1 MKRVI
6 FLMIVILLG
15 ALYLNYDGDT
25 KKSDNVST
33 SDSSMKG
40 VFVSYIDYASLKGKE
55 VKEQKNIINEMVNN
69 VSYFGFNTVI
79 LQVRAFSDAIYDSSY
94 FPLSSVMAYDEQ
106 GVLFDVLSYFIEKC
120 NNKDILVYAWINPY
134 RISNDGDKSKISKNA
149 SYYKWLDTNKI
160 GVYDNGIYFNPADS
174 DVLELILNGVSEIVK
189 NYKVAGVLY
198 DDYFYPNDVIDM
210 QNYEDYKGELS
221 LNSYR
226 VNNISNLLKE
236 SYLRVKSINK
246 DVLFG
251 ISPSGNVEN
260 NLNYEYLD
268 IKNVLK
274 DKYLDFIMPQLYYG
288 FNNQN
293 KPYMKMLKEWSG
305 LNVNKINLYVAL
317 SLYKSGMVDTYAG
330 SGKDEWVSN
339 SDIIK
344 RQVLSSSVVND
355 YSGFVIFRYEYLF
368 EIFDN
373 DNLVSEVNGLQKIM
387 NIK

>member
-15 ALYLNYDGDT
+15 ALYLNYDKDD
-25 KKSDNVST
+25 KSENVSS
-33 SDSSMKG
+33 SDSFLKG
-40 VFVSYIDYASLKGKE
+40 VFISYIDYASLKGKE
-55 VKEQKNIINEMVNN
+55 VNEQKNIINEMVNN

-94 FPLSSVMAYDEQ
+94 FPLSSVMAYDSE

-120 NNKDILVYAWINPY
+120 NNKDIVVYAWINPY
-134 RISNDGDKSKISKNA
+134 RISSDGDTSKVSKSA
-149 SYYKWLDTNKI
+149 SYYKWLGTNKI
-160 GVYDNGIYFNPADS
+160 GVYDDGIYFNPADS
-174 DVLELILNGVSEIVK
+174 DVMELILNGVSEIVK
-189 NYKVAGVLY
+189 NYRVAGVLY
-198 DDYFYPNDVIDM
+198 DDYFYPNDVIDVE
-210 QNYEDYKGELS
+210 NYEDYGGSLS
-221 LNSYR
+221 LDSYR
-226 VNNISNLLKE
+226 INNINTLLKE

-268 IKNVLK
+268 VAGVLK

-288 FNNQN
+288 FDNQN
-293 KPYMKMLKEWSG
+293 KPYMKVLKEWSG
-305 LNVNKINLYVAL
+305 LNVNKIDLYVAL
-317 SLYKSGMVDTYAG
+317 SLYKAGMVDVYAG
-330 SGKDEWVSN
+330 SGKDEWVYN
-339 SDIIK
+339 RDIIK

-355 YSGFVIFRYEYLF
+355 YGGFVIFRYEYLF
-368 EIFDN
+368 LVFDN
-373 DNLVSEVNGLQKIM
+373 DNLVSEVSGLQKIM

>member
-1 MKRVI
+1 M
-6 FLMIVILLG
+6 
-15 ALYLNYDGDT
+15 
-25 KKSDNVST
+25 
-33 SDSSMKG
+33 
-40 VFVSYIDYASLKGKE
+40 
-55 VKEQKNIINEMVNN
+55 
-69 VSYFGFNTVI
+69 
-79 LQVRAFSDAIYDSSY
+79 
-94 FPLSSVMAYDEQ
+94 
-106 GVLFDVLSYFIEKC
+106 
-120 NNKDILVYAWINPY
+120 
-134 RISNDGDKSKISKNA
+134 
-149 SYYKWLDTNKI
+149 
-160 GVYDNGIYFNPADS
+160 
-174 DVLELILNGVSEIVK
+174 NGVSEIVK

-210 QNYEDYKGELS
+210 ENYENYKGELS

-226 VNNISNLLKE
+226 VNNINNLLKE

-246 DVLFG
+246 DILFG

-268 IKNVLK
+268 IENVLK

-293 KPYMKMLKEWSG
+293 KPYMKVLKEWSG
-305 LNVNKINLYVAL
+305 LNVNKIDLYVAL

-344 RQVLSSSVVND
+344 RQVLSSSIVND

-368 EIFDN
+368 EVFDN
-373 DNLVSEVNGLQKIM
+373 DNLVSEDNGLQKIM

>member
-274 DKYLDFIMPQLYYG
+274 DKYLDFVMPQLYYG

-293 KPYMKMLKEWSG
+293 KPYMKVLKEWSG

>member
-94 FPLSSVMAYDEQ
+94 FPLSNVMAYDEQ

-293 KPYMKMLKEWSG
+293 KPYMKVLKEWSG
-305 LNVNKINLYVAL
+305 LNVNKIDLYVAL

>member
-94 FPLSSVMAYDEQ
+94 FPLSSVMVYDEQ

-210 QNYEDYKGELS
+210 QNYENYKGELS

-293 KPYMKMLKEWSG
+293 KPYMKVLKEWSG

>member
-293 KPYMKMLKEWSG
+293 KPYMKVLKEWSG

-373 DNLVSEVNGLQKIM
+373 DNLVSEVNGLRKIM

>member
-25 KKSDNVST
+25 KKSDNVPT

-106 GVLFDVLSYFIEKC
+106 GVLFDVLSYFIERC

-246 DVLFG
+246 DILFG

-293 KPYMKMLKEWSG
+293 KPYMKVLKEWSG
-305 LNVNKINLYVAL
+305 LNVNKIDLYVAL

>member
-94 FPLSSVMAYDEQ
+94 FPLSNVMAYDEQ

-293 KPYMKMLKEWSG
+293 KPYMKVLKEWSG

>member
-25 KKSDNVST
+25 KKSDNVPT

-293 KPYMKMLKEWSG
+293 KPYMKVLKEWSG
-305 LNVNKINLYVAL
+305 LNVNKIDLYVAL

-330 SGKDEWVSN
+330 NGKDEWVSN

>member
-94 FPLSSVMAYDEQ
+94 FPLSNVMAYDEQ

-160 GVYDNGIYFNPADS
+160 GVYDNGIYFNPADY

-293 KPYMKMLKEWSG
+293 KPYMKVLKEWSG

>member
-25 KKSDNVST
+25 KKSDNVPT

-106 GVLFDVLSYFIEKC
+106 GVLFDVLSYFIERC

-246 DVLFG
+246 DILFG

-293 KPYMKMLKEWSG
+293 KPYMKVLKEWSG
-305 LNVNKINLYVAL
+305 LNVNKIDLYVAL

-330 SGKDEWVSN
+330 NGKDEWVSN

>member
-25 KKSDNVST
+25 KKSDNVPT

-106 GVLFDVLSYFIEKC
+106 GVLFDVLSYFIERC

-293 KPYMKMLKEWSG
+293 KPYMKVLKEWSG
-305 LNVNKINLYVAL
+305 LNVNKIDLYVAL

>member
-94 FPLSSVMAYDEQ
+94 FPLSSVMVYDEQ

-221 LNSYR
+221 LDSYR

-293 KPYMKMLKEWSG
+293 KPYMKVLKEWSG

-373 DNLVSEVNGLQKIM
+373 DNLVSEVNGLRKIM

>member
-293 KPYMKMLKEWSG
+293 KPYMKVLKEWSG

>member
-25 KKSDNVST
+25 KKSDNVPT

-94 FPLSSVMAYDEQ
+94 FPLSNVMAYDEQ

-236 SYLRVKSINK
+236 SYLRVKNINK

-274 DKYLDFIMPQLYYG
+274 DKYLDFVMPQLYYG

-293 KPYMKMLKEWSG
+293 KPYMKVLKEWSG

-330 SGKDEWVSN
+330 SGKDEWISN

>member
-94 FPLSSVMAYDEQ
+94 FPLSSMMAYDEQ

-293 KPYMKMLKEWSG
+293 KPYMKVLKEWSG

>member
-1 MKRVI
+1 MKKVI

-25 KKSDNVST
+25 KKSDNVPT

-106 GVLFDVLSYFIEKC
+106 GVLFDVLSYFIERC

-134 RISNDGDKSKISKNA
+134 RISNDGDKSKISKDA

-210 QNYEDYKGELS
+210 ENYENYKGELS

-226 VNNISNLLKE
+226 VNNINNLLKE

-246 DVLFG
+246 DILFG

-268 IKNVLK
+268 IENVLK

-293 KPYMKMLKEWSG
+293 KPYMKVLKEWSG
-305 LNVNKINLYVAL
+305 LNVNKIDLYVAL

-344 RQVLSSSVVND
+344 RQVLSSSIVND

-368 EIFDN
+368 EVFDN

>member
-1 MKRVI
+1 
-6 FLMIVILLG
+6 MIVILLG

-25 KKSDNVST
+25 KKSENVST

-55 VKEQKNIINEMVNN
+55 VREQKNIINEMVNN

-94 FPLSSVMAYDEQ
+94 FPLSSVMVYDEQ

-293 KPYMKMLKEWSG
+293 KPYMKVLKEWSG
-305 LNVNKINLYVAL
+305 LNVNKIDLYVAL

>member
-94 FPLSSVMAYDEQ
+94 FPLSNVMAYDEQ

-274 DKYLDFIMPQLYYG
+274 DKYLDFIIPQLYYG

-293 KPYMKMLKEWSG
+293 KPYMKVLKEWSG

>member
-94 FPLSSVMAYDEQ
+94 FPLSNVMAYDEQ

-293 KPYMKMLKEWSG
+293 KPYMKVLKEWSG

-387 NIK
+387 DIK

>member
-94 FPLSSVMAYDEQ
+94 FPLSSVMVYDEQ

-221 LNSYR
+221 LDSYR

-293 KPYMKMLKEWSG
+293 KPYMKVLKEWSG